1 MREESEN
8 LVENF
13 RAERKENAFC
23 REHLAVRRSRACLL
37 PNLPLSCRSP
47 AALVMTNDPTDQPRL
62 EEPTLQIDGT
72 TMNPSDVQRDHVPAA
87 LGTRQSHASNTIDF
101 PSTNRGWIGE
111 QLSLGVDGRSLVVTH
126 VMASYARPLE
136 RYLRGSSYRNA
147 GEPHELVQG
156 FLAEKLPAPDF
167 FDRWLASGFPLRR
180 WLMNGFLFYLRETV
194 RRTQR
199 FPAGLDAEPSDER
212 ETAQRRFE
220 REWALE
226 LVQRA
231 LVRARAACERRG
243 QSLHWELFE
252 RHHLHSV
259 PYSVLIAERGI
270 TAKEAATM
278 VRTAAGKLRSAIFE
292 LLDRDGI
299 PEPEIDGEIM
309 RLMEALRP

>member
-8 LVENF
+8 IEENF
-13 RAERKENAFC
+13 RAQATENASC
-23 REHLAVRRSRACLL
+23 RERRA
-37 PNLPLSCRSP
+37 N
-47 AALVMTNDPTDQPRL
+47 AMQDD
-62 EEPTLQIDGT
+62 PTLQSKTRSDAGNAEAAT
-72 TMNPSDVQRDHVPAA
+72 SREPSASVDSTNPSASEARFATPASGPSPSSA
-87 LGTRQSHASNTIDF
+87 EPPSAVDF

-111 QLSLGVDGRSLVVTH
+111 QLVLGESGRAAVVTH

-156 FLAEKLPAPDF
+156 FLAERLPAPDF

-194 RRTQR
+194 RRAQR
-199 FPAGLDAEPSDER
+199 LPAGMDAEPADER
-212 ETAQRRFE
+212 ESAQRTFE

-231 LVRARAACERRG
+231 LARARAACERRG
-243 QSLHWELFE
+243 QSVHWELFE

-259 PYSVLIAERGI
+259 PYSALIEERGI

-278 VRTAAGKLRSAIFE
+278 VRTAAGKLRSAIFD

-299 PEPEIDGEIM
+299 PESEIDGEIL